1 LTCSSGS
8 DRSKKPRNEAP
19 AEAQRTFGRE
29 MTQITQRAGLSVH
42 SEKAAPDSSILRQ
55 FRANIIAAGLRPRKA
70 LLGFAL
76 AWLLF
81 FAILFAMPT
90 PEGLS
95 VPGKAALAV
104 MAWACVMWIFEAV
117 PVGISGLLIP
127 MLLVMTNATRPFPK
141 AADGFTTPVVF
152 LCLSAFIFAAI
163 MQAAGLDRR
172 IALSLLNSLK
182 AKTVNGVIWAMFA
195 VNMVL
200 SLIIPAANARAATLL
215 PVINGI
221 TDFFGDSEKER
232 NGKKAIVIQTLVY
245 GSMISGMCIMTA
257 HLPNLVIISLFEKNL
272 GLRISYFQ
280 WFLLQWPYLGMF
292 VLTQWWI
299 QRYFRTRNV
308 PIAGGFQAVQK
319 QHRELPEMSSSEWLI
334 LGVFGLIALAWIT
347 EQWHGIASHNAAL
360 LGLALLFVPGL
371 FKFKWKELQERT
383 IWGTLLL
390 LAGALSLSDAMSSS
404 GLAKWLAD
412 SIHPLAAGHPW
423 WGMLLILMLGTH
435 VIRLGMLS
443 NVAAVTM
450 LAPVLLA
457 MAPKLGLH
465 PVAFTMLVSDTDTF
479 AYILPTQITAAVIAY
494 SSGTFSMTDY
504 ARVGWVSVLIAIA
517 YGILV
522 MAPWYALLGIPVWD
536 PAAPWPFAAAG

>member
-1 LTCSSGS
+1 
-8 DRSKKPRNEAP
+8 
-19 AEAQRTFGRE
+19 
-29 MTQITQRAGLSVH
+29 MTQRGRLTALA
-42 SEKAAPDSSILRQ
+42 EKSALGPNLLRQ
-55 FRANIIAAGLRPRKA
+55 FRANVVAAGMRPGRA
-70 LLGFAL
+70 MLGFAV

-81 FAILFAMPT
+81 FGILFLMPA

-95 VPGKAALAV
+95 GAGKAALAV
-104 MAWACVMWIFEAV
+104 TAWACVMWIFEAI

-141 AADGFTTPVVF
+141 AADGFTNPVVF

-172 IALSLLNSLK
+172 IALSLLNSFK

-221 TDFFGDSEKER
+221 TDFFGNSEKER

-257 HLPNLVIISLFEKNL
+257 HLPNLVIVGLFEKNL

-292 VLTQWWI
+292 VLTQWWV
-299 QRYFRTRNV
+299 QHYFKTRNV
-308 PIAGGFQAVQK
+308 AIAGGLQAVQK
-319 QHRELPEMSSSEWLI
+319 QHRDLPAMSTSEWLI
-334 LGVFGLIALAWIT
+334 LAVFGLIAIAWIT
-347 EQWHGIASHNAAL
+347 EQWHKIASHNAAL

-371 FKFKWKELQERT
+371 FKFKWKELQDRT

-390 LAGALSLSDAMSSS
+390 LAGALSLSDAMSTS

-423 WGMLLILMLGTH
+423 WAVLLILMLGTH

-443 NVAAVTM
+443 NVAAITM

-494 SSGTFSMTDY
+494 SSGTFSMADY

-517 YGILV
+517 YGILI
-522 MAPWYALLGIPVWD
+522 MAPWYALLGVPVWN
-536 PAAPWPFAAAG
+536 PGAPWPFAAAG